1 MGTDKKKRTKTK
13 AKGSKSIPK
22 IKKKRD
28 QTKNPG
34 LDKRLFSKI
43 KQEYHDIDYIDSL
56 SAEEKDWLSRFMEE
70 HLGANDKHKGK
81 KIYKRLDTKAGRKK
95 IYDPNNQRNRD
106 VYARAKAAGMTLD
119 LDPKFVVEALQAEND
134 WADTTEDKL
143 IEMIDSK
150 KSNEFGE

>member
-1 MGTDKKKRTKTK
+1 MGTDKKKRTKAK
-13 AKGSKSIPK
+13 AKSSKSIPK
-22 IKKKRD
+22 VKKKRD
-28 QTKNPG
+28 QAKTPG
-34 LDKRLFSKI
+34 LEKRLFSKI
-43 KQEYHDIDYIDSL
+43 KQEYHDIDYVDQL
-56 SAEEKDWLSRFMEE
+56 TDVEKDWLSRFMEE

-106 VYARAKAAGMTLD
+106 IYGQAKAAGMTLD

-150 KSNEFGE
+150 KSDEFGE

>member
-1 MGTDKKKRTKTK
+1 
-13 AKGSKSIPK
+13 
-22 IKKKRD
+22 
-28 QTKNPG
+28 
-34 LDKRLFSKI
+34 
-43 KQEYHDIDYIDSL
+43 
-56 SAEEKDWLSRFMEE
+56 MEE